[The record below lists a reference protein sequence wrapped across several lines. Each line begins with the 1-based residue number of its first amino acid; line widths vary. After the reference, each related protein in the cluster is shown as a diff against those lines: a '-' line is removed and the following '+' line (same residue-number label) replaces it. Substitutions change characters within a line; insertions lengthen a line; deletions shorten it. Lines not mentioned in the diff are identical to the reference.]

1 MNGGRRPPAGRPDA
15 DAIRIRGARTH
26 NLKNVDV
33 DLPRRAL
40 VVITGPSGS
49 GKSSL
54 AFDTVFAEGQRR
66 YVESLSPHAR
76 QFLRQ
81 MAKPSVESIDGLSP
95 TIAIDQRSAG
105 ANPRSTVGTATEIHD
120 FLRLLFSRAGSPH
133 CPGCG
138 LPIRPMAVD
147 QMVDAV
153 LALPAGTR
161 LSVLAPAI
169 RGGRGDLRGA
179 LRRFK
184 RDGFVRVRI
193 DDEVHDLA
201 DEIPLDPKQPHD
213 VDIYVD
219 RLVVDPGVRNRLAD
233 SIELALKESGGLVVV
248 SPVEGEDM
256 TFTDSHSCAACGLT
270 MTALEPSAFSFNT
283 PAGACPTCDG
293 LGDVLFFDEELVVP
307 DATLSLRDGAIAPWA
322 RRNAAYY
329 REMLEAAAAKYGV
342 DPFTPWR
349 DLPAESRRI
358 LLHGTGEE
366 IEFTVAKEAS
376 VLQLKRAFEGVIPN
390 LERRRREYERRR
402 KDGGGQQFDLGAD
415 ELRRYQSRVRCGTCG
430 GARLRKESLSVTVG
444 GLNLAEVLR
453 LTVLECRSFVDALA
467 LPPREAAVAQ
477 PLVAEVGARLGF
489 LAKVGLDYLTLD
501 RATDT
506 LSGGEAQRIRLA
518 TQIGSALVGV
528 TYVLDEPSIGLHQ
541 RDNARLN
548 GTLLELRDR
557 GNTVLVV
564 EHDAETIRAADYV
577 VDMGPGAGLAGGEV
591 VARGTPEEIG
601 RDPKSLTGG
610 YLSGRLSIP
619 VPRRRRTTSSR
630 AVVISGGRANNL
642 KGVTAKFPL
651 GLFIAVTGVSGSGK
665 SSLVVDTLLPA
676 VRHSVR
682 RAGLS
687 GLPLD
692 GVSGAGDLDKVVEID
707 QAPIGRTPRSNPA
720 TFTGLLGLVRDLFAS
735 LPESRARGYRAGRY
749 SFNVKG
755 GRCEACQG
763 DGLIRIEMNFLPD
776 AFITCEVCGTRRYN
790 RKTLEVRYKG
800 RSIADVLDLTCAEA
814 HDLLENHPK
823 IRPIL
828 GTMMR
833 VGLGY
838 LALGQNAATLSGGE
852 AQRLKLA
859 RELARKA
866 TGSTLYVL
874 DEPTTGL
881 HFEDVKR
888 LLGVLQQLVDQ
899 GNTVVVIEHN
909 LDVVKCADWVIDLG
923 PEGGAQGGQVVA
935 VGTPEDVACKDT
947 HTGRYLK
954 LALEADRR
962 R

>member
-1 MNGGRRPPAGRPDA
+1 V

-26 NLKNVDV
+26 NLKNLDV
-33 DLPRRAL
+33 DIPRHAL

-95 TIAIDQRSAG
+95 TIAINQQSAG

-120 FLRLLFSRAGSPH
+120 FLRLLYSRAGSPH

-138 LPIRPMAVD
+138 RPILPLTVD
-147 QMVDAV
+147 QMVDTI

-169 RGGRGDLRGA
+169 RGEKGDLRAA
-179 LRRFK
+179 LKRFK
-184 RDGFVRVRI
+184 RDGFVRIKV

-201 DEIPLDPKQPHD
+201 DEISLDPKRPHD

-219 RLVVDPGVRNRLAD
+219 RLVVDPGIRNRLAD
-233 SIELALKESGGLVVV
+233 SIELALKESGGLVVI
-248 SPVEGEDM
+248 SPVEGDDM

-270 MTALEPSAFSFNT
+270 MTALEPAAFSFNT

-293 LGDVLFFDEELVVP
+293 LGNVEFFDEELVVP

-329 REMLEAAAAKYGV
+329 LQMLEAASTKYGI

-349 DLPAESRRI
+349 DLPVEARRI
-358 LLHGTGEE
+358 LMQGTGEE
-366 IEFTVAKEAS
+366 IEFTVTKEAS
-376 VLQLKRAFEGVIPN
+376 VLTLKRGFEGVIPN
-390 LERRRREYERRR
+390 LERRRREYERR
-402 KDGGGQQFDLGAD
+402 KKEGVGGGDD
-415 ELRRYQSRVRCGTCG
+415 ELRRYLSRVRCAACG
-430 GARLRKESLSVTVG
+430 GARLRRESLSVTVG
-444 GLNLAEVLR
+444 GLNVAEVLR
-453 LTVLECRSFVDALA
+453 LTVLECRELVASLA
-467 LPPREAAVAQ
+467 LPPREAAVAE
-477 PLVAEVGARLGF
+477 PLKAEISARLGF
-489 LAKVGLDYLTLD
+489 LVKVGLDYLTLD

-506 LSGGEAQRIRLA
+506 LSGGEIQRIRLA

-548 GTLLELRDR
+548 GTLRELRDR

-577 VDMGPGAGLAGGEV
+577 IDMGPGAGLEGGEV
-591 VARGTPEEIG
+591 VARGTPAEIAS
-601 RDPKSLTGG
+601 DPGSLTGG
-610 YLSGRLSIP
+610 YLSGRLFIP

-630 AVVISGGRANNL
+630 AVVISGASANNL
-642 KGVTAKFPL
+642 KGVTVKLPL

-676 VRHSVR
+676 VRHAVR
-682 RAGLS
+682 HAGLH

-692 GVSGAGDLDKVVEID
+692 GVSGTADLDKVVEID
-707 QAPIGRTPRSNPA
+707 QGPIGRTPRSNPA
-720 TFTGLLGLVRDLFAS
+720 TFTHVFGLIRELFAA
-735 LPESRARGYRAGRY
+735 LPESKARGYRGGRY

-763 DGLIRIEMNFLPD
+763 DGLIHIEMNFLPD
-776 AFITCEVCGTRRYN
+776 AFVTCEVCGGRRYN
-790 RKTLEVRYKG
+790 RETLEVKYRG

-814 HDLLENHPK
+814 CDLLENHPK
-823 IRPIL
+823 IRQIL
-828 GTMMR
+828 STMMS

-838 LALGQNAATLSGGE
+838 ITLGQNAATLSGGE

-888 LLGVLQQLVDQ
+888 LLAVLQHLVDQ

-923 PEGGAQGGQVVA
+923 PEGGGAGGEVVA
-935 VGTPEDVACKDT
+935 VGTPEDVACADT

-954 LALEADRR
+954 LALDAARR
-962 R
+962 G

>member
-1 MNGGRRPPAGRPDA
+1 VTIDRPSPVGGAE
-15 DAIRIRGARTH
+15 AIRIRGARTH
-26 NLKNVDV
+26 NLKNIDV
-33 DLPRRAL
+33 DLPRHAL

-81 MAKPSVESIDGLSP
+81 MAKPPVESIEGLSP
-95 TIAIDQRSAG
+95 TIAIGQQSAG

-120 FLRLLFSRAGSPH
+120 FLRLLYSRAGSPH

-138 LPIRPMAVD
+138 RPILPKSVD
-147 QMVDAV
+147 QMVDAI

-161 LSVLAPAI
+161 LSVLAPVL
-169 RGGRGDLRGA
+169 RGERGDLRAA
-179 LRRFK
+179 LKRFR
-184 RDGFVRVRI
+184 RDGFVRVKI

-201 DEIPLDPKQPHD
+201 DEIRLDPKRPHD

-219 RLVVDPGVRNRLAD
+219 RLVVEAGVRNRLAD
-233 SIELALKESGGLVVV
+233 SVELALKESKGLVVI

-270 MTALEPSAFSFNT
+270 MPALEPSAFSFNT

-293 LGDVLFFDEELVVP
+293 LGDVSFFDEELVVP

-329 REMLEAAAAKYGV
+329 QPLLEAAATKYGI
-342 DPFTPWR
+342 DPFAPWR
-349 DLPAESRRI
+349 ELPEAARRI
-358 LLHGTGEE
+358 LLDGTGEE
-366 IEFTVAKEAS
+366 IEFTVTKEAS
-376 VLQLKRAFEGVIPN
+376 VLALRRGFEGVIPN
-390 LERRRREYERRR
+390 LERRRRELDRRN
-402 KDGGGQQFDLGAD
+402 KEGGNKPFDLATD
-415 ELRRYQSRVRCGTCG
+415 ELRRYMGRARCGTCG

-444 GLNLAEVLR
+444 GSNLAELLR
-453 LTVLECRSFVDALA
+453 LTVLECRAFLAALA
-467 LPPREAAVAQ
+467 LPPKEAT
-477 PLVAEVGARLGF
+477 VAEPLIAEIGARLGF
-489 LAKVGLDYLTLD
+489 LVKVGLDYLTLD

-528 TYVLDEPSIGLHQ
+528 TYVLDEPSVGLHQ
-541 RDNARLN
+541 RDNERLN

-564 EHDAETIRAADYV
+564 EHDAETIRAADHV

-591 VARGTPEEIG
+591 VAQGTPAEIA

-610 YLSGRLSIP
+610 YLSGRLAIP
-619 VPRRRRTTSSR
+619 LPRRRRTTSSR
-630 AVVISGGRANNL
+630 AVVVSGARANNL
-642 KGVTAKFPL
+642 KGVTARFPL

-676 VRHSVR
+676 ARHAVR
-682 RAGLS
+682 RAGLA
-687 GLPLD
+687 GLSLD

-707 QAPIGRTPRSNPA
+707 QGPIGRTPRSNPA
-720 TFTGLLGLVRDLFAS
+720 TFTQLFGLLRELFAS

-763 DGLIRIEMNFLPD
+763 DGLIHIEMNFLPD
-776 AFITCEVCGTRRYN
+776 AFVTCEVCGGRRYN
-790 RKTLEVRYKG
+790 RETLEVRYKG
-800 RSIADVLDLTCAEA
+800 RSVADVLDMTCAEA
-814 HDLLENHPK
+814 HDLFESHPK
-823 IRPIL
+823 IRQIL

-838 LALGQNAATLSGGE
+838 LTLGQNAATLSGGE

-881 HFEDVKR
+881 HFEDVRR
-888 LLGVLQQLVDQ
+888 LMEVLQQLVDQ

-923 PEGGAQGGQVVA
+923 PEGGAKGGEIVA
-935 VGTPEDVACKDT
+935 AGTPEDVACSDT

-954 LALEADRR
+954 RALEAGRR
-962 R
+962 G